1 MWNRIYLVVL
11 AICAVIMAGLTYYS
25 WSWLR
30 SIGSPQAAV
39 EGYLYHSGVAW
50 KFLWIS
56 SIALLILANAV
67 LAKSHRAWAMWTTFV
82 YFAAFVVIRSFGL
95 ERSFFQYRQTTG
107 LAESS
112 LTLAPVVGVIICFA
126 AAAIVYANQFAVVR
140 LQERMYPSKM
150 EPITEAGKEVAEN
163 NSKGEP
169 ETTE

>member
-1 MWNRIYLVVL
+1 
-11 AICAVIMAGLTYYS
+11 MAALTYYS
-25 WSWLR
+25 WSWLK

-39 EGYLYHSGVAW
+39 EGYLYHSGFAW

-67 LAKSHRAWAMWTTFV
+67 LAKSRKSWAMWTTFV
-82 YFAAFVVIRSFGL
+82 YFAVFVIIRSFGL
-95 ERSFFQYRQTTG
+95 ERSFFQLKQANG

-112 LTLAPVVGVIICFA
+112 FTLAPVVGVIICIA

-140 LQERMYPSKM
+140 LQERMYPGRM
-150 EPITEAGKEVAEN
+150 EAETEAVEEVAEDTK
-163 NSKGEP
+163 KGEP